1 MKIKN
6 SFPINSQNRKAIRE
20 QLLLDSAD
28 SGVEKALFDAANRAK
43 TPEQKVFVSRS
54 YGPKGRLAVWIVDD
68 RVTSRSSGTI
78 RDRAKALKEALAR
91 VTL

>member
-20 QLLLDSAD
+20 QLLLDSTG
-28 SGVEKALFDAANRAK
+28 SGVEEALRSAADRAK
-43 TPEQKVFVSRS
+43 TADQKVFVSRS

-68 RVTSRSSGTI
+68 TTPNKI
-78 RDRAKALKEALAR
+78 RARTKALKEALAR
-91 VTL
+91 VKI